1 MGEIGLESGICRV
14 PFANIFSEN
23 FGPYLFT
30 YIHSCIFTYKHMSV
44 GIVIHNTYIHT
55 YMLTCVVCSDV
66 YLNRLVGYLSVLLC
80 CFGAK
85 FYGAN
90 HLELSSEAYQT
101 GLGSLSLSLT
111 V

>member
-14 PFANIFSEN
+14 PFANIFFEN

-30 YIHSCIFTYKHMSV
+30 YIHSCIFTYKHKSI
-44 GIVIHNTYIHT
+44 GIVIHNTYIHAD
-55 YMLTCVVCSDV
+55 MCSDV

-111 V
+111 L